1 MQVGIRDLSSL
12 KMNFKEGE
20 KIKISPVGEVVGL
33 DGRDFLIQAQEL
45 LSALE
50 KHALDIPLDENHS
63 FGAAMGWFAKDSFEA
78 REDGIYALLE
88 LNQAGLELVENKK
101 YRYLSPV
108 YNMKNGRV
116 IGLDS
121 VGLVNRPN
129 LLNNAINAK
138 NNQEKEDSDMQIEEL
153 QKELFAL
160 KEEVA
165 NLKKALEEQKD
176 KEEDKKEEANTQG
189 GEKEK
194 NEAPKQENAQNAQ
207 TELSA
212 KLDAV
217 LKVFGKLALEE
228 QKNTQGLS
236 EEEARIARML
246 GLSEAEYKG
255 GK

>member
-20 KIKISPVGEVVGL
+20 KIKISPVGEVMGL
-33 DGRDFLIQAQEL
+33 DGREFLIQAQEL
-45 LSALE
+45 LGALE
-50 KHALDIPLDENHS
+50 KNALDIPLDENHS
-63 FGAAMGWFAKDSFEA
+63 FGAAMGWFAKDSFEV

-138 NNQEKEDSDMQIEEL
+138 NNQEKEDEHMQIEEL

-165 NLKKALEEQKD
+165 NLKKSLEEA
-176 KEEDKKEEANTQG
+176 KKREQ
-189 GEKEK
+189 EK
-194 NEAPKQENAQNAQ
+194 NEATKSEESAQNSQ
-207 TELSA
+207 SELSA

>member
-20 KIKISPVGEVVGL
+20 KIKISPVGEVMGL
-33 DGRDFLIQAQEL
+33 DGREFLIQAQEL
-45 LSALE
+45 LGALE
-50 KHALDIPLDENHS
+50 KNALDIPLDENHS

-138 NNQEKEDSDMQIEEL
+138 NNQEKEELHMQIEEL

-165 NLKKALEEQKD
+165 NLKKSLEETKKQEEQEKD
-176 KEEDKKEEANTQG
+176 R
-189 GEKEK
+189 
-194 NEAPKQENAQNAQ
+194 APKPKESAQNSQA
-207 TELSA
+207 ELGA

-246 GLSEAEYKG
+246 GLSEAEYQG

>member
-20 KIKISPVGEVVGL
+20 KIKISPVGEVIGI
-33 DGRDFLIQAQEL
+33 DGREFLIQAQEL

-50 KHALDIPLDENHS
+50 KNALDIPLDENHS

-138 NNQEKEDSDMQIEEL
+138 NNQEKEDLHMQIEEL

-165 NLKKALEEQKD
+165 NLKKSLEEA
-176 KEEDKKEEANTQG
+176 KKREQ
-189 GEKEK
+189 EK
-194 NEAPKQENAQNAQ
+194 NEAAKSQESAQNSQ
-207 TELSA
+207 SELGT

-236 EEEARIARML
+236 EEEANVARML